1 MFYRCKILNVNFP
14 SSMSLGTFVKHLP
27 FSKPKTSF
35 PPQRLN
41 FKSPTTTTTCVTRS
55 SSYFETLNSRQ
66 KDQIHLYVD
75 ALLQWNQKMNLTAVN
90 EVNEVMERHIED
102 SLAIIPPIQNSY
114 ISSCNNSF
122 DNLRIVDVGSGAGLP
137 GLVLAVACP
146 GWEVTLVES
155 MNKRCLFLEHAVS
168 LIGLSNVLVVR
179 ERAERIAQHSL
190 YGFCNYLSALSMA
203 NMRSSTIVI
212 GQKLGQ
218 DSNFRER
225 FDVAVA
231 RAVAEMKVLAEY
243 CLPLVRVGG
252 LFVAAK
258 GHNPQDEVK
267 SAERATKLMGAS
279 VLQLCSDKSKQV
291 VVCLITIAS
300 LPCMVPLSPIG
311 FTRPKSFL
319 TFRLALDTKIRLFH
333 CSRKLSIKAILIKK
347 GYKVILTFS
356 MFLGQFHVVES
367 HSPHGQRTAIICL
380 KTRPTPRK
388 YPRDPGTPTKE
399 PL

>member
-1 MFYRCKILNVNFP
+1 
-14 SSMSLGTFVKHLP
+14 MSLGTFVKHLP
-27 FSKPKTSF
+27 FSKPKTSL

-41 FKSPTTTTTCVTRS
+41 FKSLTTTTTCVTRS

-75 ALLQWNQKMNLTAVN
+75 ALLQWNQMNLTAVN

-146 GWEVTLVES
+146 GWEVTLLES
-155 MNKRCLFLEHAVS
+155 MNKRCLFLEHAVN
-168 LIGLSNVLVVR
+168 LIGLSNVQVVR
-179 ERAERIAQHSL
+179 ERAE
-190 YGFCNYLSALSMA
+190 
-203 NMRSSTIVI
+203 
-212 GQKLGQ
+212 KLGQ

-279 VLQLCSDKSKQV
+279 VLQLCS
-291 VVCLITIAS
+291 
-300 LPCMVPLSPIG
+300 
-311 FTRPKSFL
+311 
-319 TFRLALDTKIRLFH
+319 
-333 CSRKLSIKAILIKK
+333 
-347 GYKVILTFS
+347 
-356 MFLGQFHVVES
+356 VES

-380 KTRPTPRK
+380 KNRPTPRK

>member
-27 FSKPKTSF
+27 FSKPKTSL

-41 FKSPTTTTTCVTRS
+41 FKSLTTTTTCVTRS

-75 ALLQWNQKMNLTAVN
+75 ALLQWNQMNLTAVN

-155 MNKRCLFLEHAVS
+155 MNKRCLFLEHAVN
-168 LIGLSNVLVVR
+168 LIGLSNVQVVR
-179 ERAERIAQHSL
+179 ERAE
-190 YGFCNYLSALSMA
+190 
-203 NMRSSTIVI
+203 
-212 GQKLGQ
+212 KLGQ

-279 VLQLCSDKSKQV
+279 VLQLCS
-291 VVCLITIAS
+291 
-300 LPCMVPLSPIG
+300 
-311 FTRPKSFL
+311 
-319 TFRLALDTKIRLFH
+319 
-333 CSRKLSIKAILIKK
+333 
-347 GYKVILTFS
+347 
-356 MFLGQFHVVES
+356 VES

-380 KTRPTPRK
+380 KNRPTPRK
-388 YPRDPGTPTKE
+388 YPRDPGGS
-399 PL
+399 

>member
-14 SSMSLGTFVKHLP
+14 SSVSLGTFVKHLP

-41 FKSPTTTTTCVTRS
+41 FKSLTTTTTCVTRS

-75 ALLQWNQKMNLTAVN
+75 ALLQWNQMNLTAVN

-155 MNKRCLFLEHAVS
+155 MNKRCLFLEHAVN
-168 LIGLSNVLVVR
+168 LIGLSNVQVVR
-179 ERAERIAQHSL
+179 ERAE
-190 YGFCNYLSALSMA
+190 
-203 NMRSSTIVI
+203 
-212 GQKLGQ
+212 KLGQ

-279 VLQLCSDKSKQV
+279 VLQLCS
-291 VVCLITIAS
+291 
-300 LPCMVPLSPIG
+300 
-311 FTRPKSFL
+311 
-319 TFRLALDTKIRLFH
+319 
-333 CSRKLSIKAILIKK
+333 
-347 GYKVILTFS
+347 
-356 MFLGQFHVVES
+356 VES

-380 KTRPTPRK
+380 KNRPTPRK

>member
-1 MFYRCKILNVNFP
+1 
-14 SSMSLGTFVKHLP
+14 MS
-27 FSKPKTSF
+27 
-35 PPQRLN
+35 
-41 FKSPTTTTTCVTRS
+41 
-55 SSYFETLNSRQ
+55 
-66 KDQIHLYVD
+66 
-75 ALLQWNQKMNLTAVN
+75 LTAVN

-168 LIGLSNVLVVR
+168 LIGLSNVQVVR
-179 ERAERIAQHSL
+179 ERAEVLFQYSF
-190 YGFCNYLSALSMA
+190 YGFSNDLRLKIFVKGLEFDAFGALSMG
-203 NMRSSTIVI
+203 NMHAVIVSAHCSTLLIW
-212 GQKLGQ
+212 

-279 VLQLCSDKSKQV
+279 VLQLC
-291 VVCLITIAS
+291 
-300 LPCMVPLSPIG
+300 
-311 FTRPKSFL
+311 
-319 TFRLALDTKIRLFH
+319 
-333 CSRKLSIKAILIKK
+333 
-347 GYKVILTFS
+347 
-356 MFLGQFHVVES
+356 
-367 HSPHGQRTAIICL
+367 
-380 KTRPTPRK
+380 
-388 YPRDPGTPTKE
+388 
-399 PL
+399 

>member
-14 SSMSLGTFVKHLP
+14 SSMSVGTFVKHLP

-41 FKSPTTTTTCVTRS
+41 FKSLTTTTTCVTRS

-75 ALLQWNQKMNLTAVN
+75 ALLQWNQMNLTAVN
-90 EVNEVMERHIED
+90 EVNEVMQRHIED

-168 LIGLSNVLVVR
+168 LIGLSNVQVVR
-179 ERAERIAQHSL
+179 ERAE
-190 YGFCNYLSALSMA
+190 
-203 NMRSSTIVI
+203 
-212 GQKLGQ
+212 KLGQ

-267 SAERATKLMGAS
+267 SAERATNLMGAS
-279 VLQLCSDKSKQV
+279 VLQLCS
-291 VVCLITIAS
+291 
-300 LPCMVPLSPIG
+300 
-311 FTRPKSFL
+311 
-319 TFRLALDTKIRLFH
+319 
-333 CSRKLSIKAILIKK
+333 
-347 GYKVILTFS
+347 
-356 MFLGQFHVVES
+356 VES

-380 KTRPTPRK
+380 KNRPTPRK